1 MHHSYVIANTK
12 RNLRPLRVH
21 AKSLPSLHEPAEAML
36 QRPVLIRHPGTCA
49 SISSRHYEYK
59 HIFPHAKKIAFSYK
73 VLPTAMSPKKKKRR
87 KHSSKV
93 SRGWPGRFHNILQN
107 NTSRFIWRL
116 PIKLWS
122 IFISNLIPHLIS
134 MYCQLKKHENLPS
147 TIMTQYDPLACVW
160 WPY

>member
-36 QRPVLIRHPGTCA
+36 QRPVLIRHQARA

-73 VLPTAMSPKKKKRR
+73 VLPTAMSPKKKKKKKTFQQSFQRMAR
-87 KHSSKV
+87 K
-93 SRGWPGRFHNILQN
+93 
-107 NTSRFIWRL
+107 
-116 PIKLWS
+116 
-122 IFISNLIPHLIS
+122 IS
-134 MYCQLKKHENLPS
+134 
-147 TIMTQYDPLACVW
+147 
-160 WPY
+160 